1 MSSPPVAKKQQP
13 FLLHYQLNIN
23 RYSCQ
28 YFWVATN
35 FLALHDNCNPMDVV
49 LMTQTFK
56 GKKCSRNYPKCFSLS
71 WLLYGFLIVN
81 QI

>member
-1 MSSPPVAKKQQP
+1 MSSPLVAKKQQP

-28 YFWVATN
+28 YFWVATT
-35 FLALHDNCNPMDVV
+35 FLALHDNCNPMDVG

-71 WLLYGFLIVN
+71 WLLYGFVIVN